1 MWLGGSCGVFLRFED
16 RFIAITIFYLCNLLS
31 TRKVEWNVNKFV
43 MNVSSCFVV
52 TADSES
58 YACEL
63 FGHQLVYNRGKY
75 PKNVIFHPFLSL
87 YPKLWFIC
95 LLCLQSF
102 VKGLHRL
109 YRRVFYLRNLCEHVH
124 EEIRKCLGCQL
135 PEFCGGFNWFFFSPF
150 FSLYV
155 FFKNRHI
162 LQCQAGRWT
171 EWALLLQLLCF
182 SYY

>member
-1 MWLGGSCGVFLRFED
+1 MWGFYIFIYFVNFHWNRSCEISNYGNPAADRFEIICD
-16 RFIAITIFYLCNLLS
+16 LGDLVEFSWGLMIVSFAITIFYLCNLLS

-75 PKNVIFHPFLSL
+75 HKNVIFHPFSSL
-87 YPKLWFIC
+87 YQKLWFIC

-109 YRRVFYLRNLCEHVH
+109 YRRFLH
-124 EEIRKCLGCQL
+124 
-135 PEFCGGFNWFFFSPF
+135 
-150 FSLYV
+150 
-155 FFKNRHI
+155 
-162 LQCQAGRWT
+162 T
-171 EWALLLQLLCF
+171 
-182 SYY
+182 